1 MLNVDVT
8 NGIVRQFSS
17 TRSRVDH
24 SVDHL
29 NHQDAVCNLLY
40 HIKYQFNGDF
50 IKADAERVVRQLRSS
65 LQVTA
70 E

>member
-1 MLNVDVT
+1 
-8 NGIVRQFSS
+8 
-17 TRSRVDH
+17 VDH